1 MIQEIKEINL
11 FLRILKHADLSGNA
25 YLSYDYLKVF
35 LKYNPPKCF
44 LCFCLK
50 DAEEKVIGLLP
61 LTKMGLCYE
70 ILGYRASNYLG
81 YICAKENTARVDS
94 EISEYIKTNHSGMV
108 INFYDINS
116 ATPLYAILK
125 DLPFTSF
132 ARLYDCPFVDVDQ
145 DFETLFTAQVKKSK
159 KRTELR
165 KFTNKVETVG
175 KVELFNIDDAES
187 WNKDKALMPYIY
199 GIHRERFKDVYIPD
213 DLCLHKNEAYYTELF
228 EGLVVKNKALLSILT
243 VDGVPVSF
251 LYTVI
256 SDGVV
261 MDWMPAFDP
270 AFSKYS
276 LGTVHLMKLFEY
288 LCQNPRYRILD
299 FSKGAAVYK
308 ARWAKD
314 KTYNYMFVRR
324 YSGSLIPWIKSSCKV
339 FPITLK
345 NFLRRTGI
353 LKKIKSIIVKLRNG
367 PSPNIQNES
376 ASSFDIVK
384 EFPAGVKETAFSY
397 SKIAKAPISV
407 KSQVLSAIYAG
418 AKPSLAY
425 SENNLCF
432 IMVNESSVEGL

>member
-1 MIQEIKEINL
+1 
-11 FLRILKHADLSGNA
+11 
-25 YLSYDYLKVF
+25 
-35 LKYNPPKCF
+35 
-44 LCFCLK
+44 
-50 DAEEKVIGLLP
+50 
-61 LTKMGLCYE
+61 
-70 ILGYRASNYLG
+70 
-81 YICAKENTARVDS
+81 
-94 EISEYIKTNHSGMV
+94 
-108 INFYDINS
+108 
-116 ATPLYAILK
+116 
-125 DLPFTSF
+125 
-132 ARLYDCPFVDVDQ
+132 
-145 DFETLFTAQVKKSK
+145 
-159 KRTELR
+159 
-165 KFTNKVETVG
+165 
-175 KVELFNIDDAES
+175 
-187 WNKDKALMPYIY
+187 
-199 GIHRERFKDVYIPD
+199 
-213 DLCLHKNEAYYTELF
+213 
-228 EGLVVKNKALLSILT
+228 
-243 VDGVPVSF
+243 
-251 LYTVI
+251 
-256 SDGVV
+256 